1 MAVIEIDNNFKYS
14 RDDTE
19 HSMDASW
26 VRNNVPSRSSH
37 LNTLNADVKVPTKHR
52 TTIENIPDNNFR
64 PRSTANANDVV
75 KPAFLISLCNVSTT
89 ELECEGIIMFKRRAT
104 PNTRRRVWDF
114 KY

>member
-52 TTIENIPDNNFR
+52 TTIENIPDNFH
-64 PRSTANANDVV
+64 S
-75 KPAFLISLCNVSTT
+75 FVSCI
-89 ELECEGIIMFKRRAT
+89 LFKKKT
-104 PNTRRRVWDF
+104 LNPL
-114 KY
+114 